1 MGARP
6 KTVLFLCTGNYYRS
20 RYAEAL
26 FNATA
31 ARRGLPWRAESRG
44 LALERGVTN
53 VGPLSADVMDRLRSR
68 GLLGEDRLRYPLPL
82 TSHDLRRAALVIA
95 LKEAEHGPLLRER
108 FPGWAHRAQFWHVH
122 DLDCCGV
129 EETLTAIDREVEALI
144 ERLTREQQAGAD
156 SVGHPPAAGGS

>member
-1 MGARP
+1 MGTRS

-26 FNATA
+26 FNAAA

-53 VGPLSADVMDRLRSR
+53 FGPLSADVFDRLHER
-68 GLLGEDRLRYPLPL
+68 GLLGEDRLRHPLPL
-82 TSHDLRRAALVIA
+82 SSHDLRRAALVIA
-95 LKEAEHGPLLRER
+95 LKEAEHRPLLRER
-108 FPGWAHRAQFWHVH
+108 FPGWAHRVEFWHVH

-129 EETLTAIDREVEALI
+129 EEALEAIDREVEALI
-144 ERLTREQQAGAD
+144 ERLAGEQPAGD
-156 SVGHPPAAGGS
+156 EVKRRRPAAGGN

>member
-26 FNATA
+26 FNAAA

-53 VGPLSADVMDRLRSR
+53 VGPLSADVLARLRAR
-68 GLLGEDRLRYPLPL
+68 GLLNGERLRYPLPL
-82 TSHDLRRAALVIA
+82 SSHDLRRAAHVIA
-95 LKEAEHGPLLRER
+95 VKEAEHRPLLLER
-108 FPGWAHRAQFWHVH
+108 FPGWAHRVEFWHVH
-122 DLDCCGV
+122 DIDCGSV
-129 EETLTAIDREVEALI
+129 EEALAAIDREVEALV
-144 ERLTREQQAGAD
+144 ERL
-156 SVGHPPAAGGS
+156 